1 MSMVTEDVTWQEASV
16 VRGRTYDRA
25 AVRTHLVHV
34 KEPIIEVLKQY
45 VTPHFQPGDV
55 LVLSEKL
62 VAITQGRVI
71 HRSLV
76 RPGLLAKILVRGVTK
91 LKDDV
96 GFSDPAKMQVA
107 IMRAGWGRMAFAMVA
122 GGVTR
127 LFGRHGDFYR
137 IAGNRVSEIDG
148 FNPHTVRP
156 FNEFAMLGPEDPPRD
171 AQAIEDATGWPVV
184 IVDANNVNVEILG
197 ASRGVPVPVADVR
210 LAVLDNPLGQGDEQT
225 PIVLL
230 RPRPM

>member
-1 MSMVTEDVTWQEASV
+1 MSAMAEPVTWQAPAQV
-16 VRGRTYDRA
+16 DGRSYARA

-34 KEPIIEVLKQY
+34 KEPILDVLRAY
-45 VTPHFQPGDV
+45 VTPVFEQGDV
-55 LVLSEKL
+55 LVLSEKF

-76 RPGLLAKILVRGVTK
+76 RPGLLARLLVKGVTK

-107 IMRAGWGRMAFAMVA
+107 IMRAGWARMAFAMCA

-137 IAGNRVSEIDG
+137 LAGNRVSEIDG

-156 FNEFAMLGPEDPPRD
+156 FNEFAMLG
-171 AQAIEDATGWPVV
+171 
-184 IVDANNVNVEILG
+184 
-197 ASRGVPVPVADVR
+197 
-210 LAVLDNPLGQGDEQT
+210 
-225 PIVLL
+225 
-230 RPRPM
+230 